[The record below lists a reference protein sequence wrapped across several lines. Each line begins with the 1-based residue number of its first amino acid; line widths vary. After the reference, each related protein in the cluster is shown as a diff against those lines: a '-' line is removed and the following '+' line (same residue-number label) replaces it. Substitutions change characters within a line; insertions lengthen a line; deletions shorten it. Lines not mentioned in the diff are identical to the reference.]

1 MRIRMNACGK
11 HDVSED
17 VGRGG
22 PLRVCC
28 ASCPPDIPKPE
39 SPMKHPIMI
48 SAAAAAFLFAMPPA
62 LAQERA
68 PHATEGEVSQKSAS
82 EAGVEVI
89 DPAPF
94 KALLERY
101 VDARGQVDYARW
113 HASEEGRRRLSQV
126 VESIGQAN
134 VEGKSADARLA
145 FYINAYNALVLNAVL
160 ERWPVESVMKAEGF
174 FDTAKHRVAGQSLT
188 LDELEHSRVI
198 RAQFNEPRIH
208 FVLVCAA
215 KSCPRLRQDPMRAAT
230 LERQLDA
237 AAREFVPAA
246 TRRTEA
252 GVETS
257 QLFNWF
263 AEDFVKSAGS
273 VQAYL
278 LRYVR
283 NTELREALEAGA
295 PVSFSEYDW
304 AINAR

>member
-1 MRIRMNACGK
+1 
-11 HDVSED
+11 
-17 VGRGG
+17 
-22 PLRVCC
+22 
-28 ASCPPDIPKPE
+28 
-39 SPMKHPIMI
+39 MKHQTSMKLQTLF
-48 SAAAAAFLFAMPPA
+48 SAAAAACLFVLPA
-62 LAQERA
+62 AHAQERT
-68 PHATEGEVSQKSAS
+68 PETTEVEAAQKSAS
-82 EAGVEVI
+82 EAGAEVI

-94 KALLERY
+94 EALLERY

-113 HASEEGRRRLSQV
+113 HASAEDRARLGEV
-126 VESIGQAN
+126 VEAVGQAE

-160 ERWPVESVMKAEGF
+160 ERWPMQSVMKAEGF
-174 FDTAKHRVAGQSLT
+174 FDKVKHRVAGQSLT

-198 RAQFNEPRIH
+198 RAQFEEPRIH

-215 KSCPRLRQDPMRAAT
+215 KSCPRLRQEPMRAAT

-237 AAREFVPAA
+237 AAREFIPAA
-246 TRRTEA
+246 TRRTES

-283 NTELREALEAGA
+283 DAELRQALEAGA
-295 PVSFSEYDW
+295 DVSFSEYDW

>member
-1 MRIRMNACGK
+1 
-11 HDVSED
+11 
-17 VGRGG
+17 
-22 PLRVCC
+22 
-28 ASCPPDIPKPE
+28 
-39 SPMKHPIMI
+39 MKHPITI
-48 SAAAAAFLFAMPPA
+48 SAAAAACFFALTPA
-62 LAQERA
+62 FAQERA
-68 PHATEGEVSQKSAS
+68 PNAS
-82 EAGVEVI
+82 EAEASQKGASETGAEVI

-94 KALLERY
+94 EELLERY
-101 VDARGQVDYARW
+101 VDGRGQVDYARW
-113 HASEEGRRRLSQV
+113 HASEEDRRRLNEV
-126 VESIGQAN
+126 VEAIGRAS
-134 VEGKSADARLA
+134 VEGKSANARLA

-160 ERWPVESVMKAEGF
+160 ERWPVESVMKVEGF
-174 FDTAKHRVAGQSLT
+174 FDKVRHRVAGQLLT

-198 RAQFNEPRIH
+198 RAQFDEPRIH

-215 KSCPRLRQDPMRAAT
+215 KSCPRLRQEPMRAAT

-237 AAREFVPAA
+237 ATREFVPAA
-246 TRRTEA
+246 TRRTES

-283 NTELREALEAGA
+283 NAELREALEAGA
-295 PVSFSEYDW
+295 EVSFSEYDW

>member
-1 MRIRMNACGK
+1 
-11 HDVSED
+11 
-17 VGRGG
+17 
-22 PLRVCC
+22 
-28 ASCPPDIPKPE
+28 
-39 SPMKHPIMI
+39 MKHPITI
-48 SAAAAAFLFAMPPA
+48 SAAAAAFLFALTPA

-68 PHATEGEVSQKSAS
+68 PNASGAEAPQKSAS
-82 EAGVEVI
+82 ETGAEVI

-94 KALLERY
+94 EALLARY
-101 VDARGQVDYARW
+101 VDGRGQVDYARW
-113 HASEEGRRRLSQV
+113 HASEEDRRRLNEV
-126 VESIGQAN
+126 VEAIGRAS
-134 VEGKSADARLA
+134 VEGKSANARLA

-160 ERWPVESVMKAEGF
+160 ERWPVESVMKVEGF
-174 FDTAKHRVAGQSLT
+174 FDKVRHRVAGQSLT

-198 RAQFNEPRIH
+198 RAQFDEPRIH

-215 KSCPRLRQDPMRAAT
+215 KSCPRLRQEPMRAAT

-237 AAREFVPAA
+237 ATREFVPAA
-246 TRRTEA
+246 TRHTES

-283 NTELREALEAGA
+283 NAELREALEAGA
-295 PVSFSEYDW
+295 EVSFSEYDW